1 MSSALLDQVLRRYC
15 LLMCMSTAGM
25 VGSAA
30 RLSRGSCLEM
40 PCFLAALL
48 FGLLIRA
55 CKPIVWISKKGIK
68 ICYELYFSGYFGVF
82 VFSKLLK
89 YPSG

>member
-1 MSSALLDQVLRRYC
+1 MFVDCEVRISSALLEQVLRRYC

-30 RLSRGSCLEM
+30 RLSRGSCQEM
-40 PCFLAALL
+40 PCFLAAL

-55 CKPIVWISKKGIK
+55 CKPIIWISKKGIK
-68 ICYELYFSGYFGVF
+68 MCYE
-82 VFSKLLK
+82 
-89 YPSG
+89 

>member
-1 MSSALLDQVLRRYC
+1 MSSALVDQVQRRYC

-30 RLSRGSCLEM
+30 RLSRGSRPEM

-48 FGLLIRA
+48 FGLLIGA
-55 CKPIVWISKKGIK
+55 CRSIIWISKKNIK
-68 ICYELYFSGYFGVF
+68 IWYE
-82 VFSKLLK
+82 
-89 YPSG
+89 